1 MSTLNFTWEVTS
13 FHGRKLYIQCKF
25 NSPPTIS
32 PKSVFDNMV
41 FHIKDKRQ
49 FYRSQNEGV
58 DIHDDYTT
66 LRHKVKRQL
75 VSEIGDGPE
84 VIADS
89 MMSVLIVA
97 GLFSLIMSGSA
108 SSMVGLVNGMQL
120 IVHLPIHDVP
130 FPANVMEFL
139 RALLEITQFD
149 VMPYFVKGW

>member
-1 MSTLNFTWEVTS
+1 M
-13 FHGRKLYIQCKF
+13 
-25 NSPPTIS
+25 
-32 PKSVFDNMV
+32 
-41 FHIKDKRQ
+41 
-49 FYRSQNEGV
+49 
-58 DIHDDYTT
+58 
-66 LRHKVKRQL
+66 

-89 MMSVLIVA
+89 MMSVLLVA
-97 GLFSLIMSGSA
+97 GLFSILMSGSA

-149 VMPYFVKGW
+149 VMPYFVKGWQKVFPGSTLVDESLLEEDEETLNIWD